1 MSASFSGDNL
11 RFMMA
16 SNKDVIVP
24 LFGDLMFL
32 LSFVLCLTLEDLVE
46 CGLHGRD
53 SAGGGSDDT

>member
-1 MSASFSGDNL
+1 
-11 RFMMA
+11 MMA

-24 LFGDLMFL
+24 LLGDLMFL